1 MIKSESITNLIPA
14 LVSAK
19 QKFGTINK
27 NKSGY
32 GYKYATID
40 EILDKIEGHLLEVG
54 LTVIHDRDIDKMELT
69 SYVYHVSGEYIAT
82 KIKLDVELSNKM
94 NYMQNMGSASS
105 YAIRYNLIALF
116 NLCAEEDDDGVASNK
131 PKQAQEVKKP
141 QEVKQTQEVKQA
153 QEVKKPK
160 EEPSPT
166 PIEQEIQQIIP
177 FIAKFGLKDQ
187 VNKLCGLVVKNWTEE
202 NVNQI
207 KQLILDKRKENESNH

>member
-94 NYMQNMGSASS
+94 NYMQNLGSAST

-141 QEVKQTQEVKQA
+141 
-153 QEVKKPK
+153 K
-160 EEPSPT
+160 EAPSPT
-166 PIEQEIQQIIP
+166 PFEQEIQQIIP

-187 VNKLCGLVVKNWTEE
+187 VSKLCGLVVKNWTEE

>member
-40 EILDKIEGHLLEVG
+40 EILDKIEGHLLEAG

-94 NYMQNMGSASS
+94 NYMQNLGSAST

-131 PKQAQEVKKP
+131 PKQPQEVKKL
-141 QEVKQTQEVKQA
+141 
-153 QEVKKPK
+153 K
-160 EEPSPT
+160 EAPSPT
-166 PIEQEIQQIIP
+166 PLEQEIQQIIP

-207 KQLILDKRKENESNH
+207 KQLILDKRKENESNY

>member
-27 NKSGY
+27 NKTAY

-94 NYMQNMGSASS
+94 NYMQNLGSAST

-131 PKQAQEVKKP
+131 PKQP
-141 QEVKQTQEVKQA
+141 

-160 EEPSPT
+160 EAPSPT
-166 PIEQEIQQIIP
+166 PFEQEIQQIIP

-207 KQLILDKRKENESNH
+207 KQLILDKRKENESNY

>member
-94 NYMQNMGSASS
+94 NYMQNLGSAST

-131 PKQAQEVKKP
+131 PKQPQEVKKL
-141 QEVKQTQEVKQA
+141 
-153 QEVKKPK
+153 K
-160 EEPSPT
+160 EAPSPT

-207 KQLILDKRKENESNH
+207 KQLILDKRKENESNY

>member
-94 NYMQNMGSASS
+94 NYMQNLGSAST

-131 PKQAQEVKKP
+131 PKQP
-141 QEVKQTQEVKQA
+141 

-160 EEPSPT
+160 EAPSPT
-166 PIEQEIQQIIP
+166 PFEQEIQQIIP

>member
-40 EILDKIEGHLLEVG
+40 EILDKIEGHLLEAG

-94 NYMQNMGSASS
+94 NYMQNLGSAST

-131 PKQAQEVKKP
+131 PKQP
-141 QEVKQTQEVKQA
+141 

-160 EEPSPT
+160 EAPSPT
-166 PIEQEIQQIIP
+166 PLEQEIQQIIP

-207 KQLILDKRKENESNH
+207 KQLILDKRKENESNY

>member
-54 LTVIHDRDIDKMELT
+54 LTVIHDRDIDRMELT

-94 NYMQNMGSASS
+94 NYMQNLGSAST

-131 PKQAQEVKKP
+131 PKQP
-141 QEVKQTQEVKQA
+141 

-160 EEPSPT
+160 EAPSPT
-166 PIEQEIQQIIP
+166 PLEQEIQQIIP

>member
-94 NYMQNMGSASS
+94 NYMQNLGSAST

-141 QEVKQTQEVKQA
+141 
-153 QEVKKPK
+153 K
-160 EEPSPT
+160 EAPSPT
-166 PIEQEIQQIIP
+166 PFEQEIQQIIP

>member
-94 NYMQNMGSASS
+94 NYMQNLGSAST

-131 PKQAQEVKKP
+131 PKQP
-141 QEVKQTQEVKQA
+141 

-160 EEPSPT
+160 EAPSPT
-166 PIEQEIQQIIP
+166 PLEQEIQQIIP

-207 KQLILDKRKENESNH
+207 KQLILDKRKENESNY

>member
-40 EILDKIEGHLLEVG
+40 EILDKIEGHLLEAG

-94 NYMQNMGSASS
+94 NYMQNLGSAST

-131 PKQAQEVKKP
+131 PKQPQEVKKL
-141 QEVKQTQEVKQA
+141 
-153 QEVKKPK
+153 K
-160 EEPSPT
+160 EAPSPT

-207 KQLILDKRKENESNH
+207 KQLILDKRKENESNY

>member
-69 SYVYHVSGEYIAT
+69 SYVYHVSGEYIDT

-94 NYMQNMGSASS
+94 NYMQNLGSAST

-141 QEVKQTQEVKQA
+141 
-153 QEVKKPK
+153 K
-160 EEPSPT
+160 EAPSPT
-166 PIEQEIQQIIP
+166 PFEQEIQQIIP

>member
-94 NYMQNMGSASS
+94 NYMQNLGSAST

-141 QEVKQTQEVKQA
+141 
-153 QEVKKPK
+153 K
-160 EEPSPT
+160 EAPSPT

>member
-1 MIKSESITNLIPA
+1 MIKSESITNLLPA

-40 EILDKIEGHLLEVG
+40 EILDKIEKPLLEAG
-54 LTVIHDRDIDKMELT
+54 LFIAHDRDIEKMEMT
-69 SYVYHVSGEYIAT
+69 SYVYHVSGEYIGT

-94 NYMQNMGSASS
+94 NFMQNLGSAST

-131 PKQAQEVKKP
+131 PKIQESKKEIKVKI
-141 QEVKQTQEVKQA
+141 QQ
-153 QEVKKPK
+153 
-160 EEPSPT
+160 
-166 PIEQEIQQIIP
+166 QEILTEDSQLDAMKQKLIP
-177 FIAKFGLKDQ
+177 FIAKFGLKDE
-187 VNKLCGLVVKNWTEE
+187 VNKLCGLSPQNWTLE
-202 NVNQI
+202 NVEAI
-207 KQLILDKRKENESNH
+207 KFMIKEKNNESKEVRN